1 MKTTMK
7 NPETNEV
14 YEAPYMLG
22 TIVLVLMFVALVA
35 GSFYMFIAP

>member
-7 NPETNEV
+7 NTGTNEI
-14 YEAPYMLG
+14 YEGPYMLG
-22 TIVLVLMFVALVA
+22 TIVLVLLFVALVA